1 LILAGFALCAAVRFQ
16 KSDKKEGEMKCAQL
30 RYCVPVMIM
39 LKLKLVMLPAL
50 DDAVNVSTAETEVLA
65 FNT

>member
-1 LILAGFALCAAVRFQ
+1 MKYAALCH
-16 KSDKKEGEMKCAQL
+16 S
-30 RYCVPVMIM
+30 VPVIIM

-50 DDAVNVSTAETEVLA
+50 DDADNVSTAEIEVLA